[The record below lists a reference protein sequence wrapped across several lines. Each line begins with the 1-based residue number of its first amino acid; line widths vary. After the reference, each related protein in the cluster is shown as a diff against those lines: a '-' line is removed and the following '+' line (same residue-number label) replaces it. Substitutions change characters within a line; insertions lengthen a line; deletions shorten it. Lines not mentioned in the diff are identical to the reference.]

1 MGTGCVD
8 LLGYACEMLSVPSY
22 VRQEAL
28 RLLQDPKMA
37 ELRSCEQR
45 VAVSV
50 LVVSRESG
58 IPLSTEEVI
67 VVLKIS
73 KAFLLRGLW
82 KWKKMGGSF
91 KELSDMDWIPQINQR
106 FGLPPT
112 CERRAREISS
122 MLKQVG
128 HLDPK
133 KRALVSCYLSGLEH
147 GMSPKVSAL
156 QRTDRLWLI
165 KFAGFGR
172 RSKRSKAQRHVLP

>member
-8 LLGYACEMLSVPSY
+8 LLGYACEVLSVPSY

-28 RLLQDPKMA
+28 RFLQDPKMA

-50 LVVSRESG
+50 LVASRESG

-67 VVLKIS
+67 DVMGMN
-73 KAFLLRGLW
+73 KALLLRALW
-82 KWKKMGGSF
+82 KWKKAGGSF

-112 CERRAREISS
+112 CERRAKEISS

-133 KRALVSCYLSGLEH
+133 KRALVSCYISGLEH

-156 QRTDRLWLI
+156 QRADRLWLL

-172 RSKRSKAQRHVLP
+172 RSKRSKAQRRALT

>member
-1 MGTGCVD
+1 M
-8 LLGYACEMLSVPSY
+8 SVPSY
-22 VRQEAL
+22 VKQGAL
-28 RLLQDPKMA
+28 RLLQDPKMV

-67 VVLKIS
+67 YVLKIN
-73 KAFLLRGLW
+73 KAFLLRALW
-82 KWKKMGGSF
+82 KWKKVGGSF

-122 MLKQVG
+122 MLRQVG
-128 HLDPK
+128 YLDPK
-133 KRALVSCYLSGLEH
+133 RRALASCYLSGLEH
-147 GMSPKVSAL
+147 GVSPKVSAL
-156 QRTDRLWLI
+156 QKADRLWLFR
-165 KFAGFGR
+165 FAGFGR
-172 RSKRSKAQRHVLP
+172 RSKRSKVQQRALT